1 MNPRK
6 YTVREY
12 YTALVKGSR
21 SVGFLIRNKKKSWI
35 SDEFVERIM
44 LSVTEVNGCEICA
57 YGHTQMA
64 LKMGLSKEEIM
75 AILSGQKEVI
85 LPEEVKAIMF
95 AQHYAETKG
104 IVDPQ
109 AHQAILEDYGDEK
122 STVILA
128 AIQMMMIGNI
138 GGLPISAFIR
148 RVKGHKDK
156 GSSLLFEVGIPLST
170 IFLIFPALIQ
180 GGIESLL
187 KRPLIHYTLV
197 E

>member
-6 YTVREY
+6 YSIGEY
-12 YTALVKGSR
+12 YTALVKGGR

-75 AILSGQKEVI
+75 AILSGQKELI

-109 AHQAILEDYGDEK
+109 AHQAIIQEYGDEK
-122 STVILA
+122 SAVILA

-138 GGLPISAFIR
+138 GGLPISAFLR

-156 GSSLLFEVGIPLST
+156 GSSLLIEIGIPLST

-187 KRPLIHYTLV
+187 KRPHIQYV
-197 E
+197 KMD